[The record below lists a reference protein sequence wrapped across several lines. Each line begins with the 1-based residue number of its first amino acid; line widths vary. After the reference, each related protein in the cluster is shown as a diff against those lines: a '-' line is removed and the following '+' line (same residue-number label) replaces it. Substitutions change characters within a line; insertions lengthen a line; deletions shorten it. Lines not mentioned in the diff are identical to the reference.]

1 MCKGGMGSQA
11 AQDMDGSGGG
21 GGGGTAFGTGFD
33 SSNTGEHDLKVS
45 VGTFRPTT
53 SWLHVSHG
61 SCTVAL
67 LHASCRV
74 LGIFLRLRP
83 CSAATA

>member
-11 AQDMDGSGGG
+11 VKDMDGS

-33 SSNTGEHDLKVS
+33 SSGTGEGDFKVS

-53 SWLHVSHG
+53 PWLHVSH
-61 SCTVAL
+61 
-67 LHASCRV
+67 ASCS
-74 LGIFLRLRP
+74 
-83 CSAATA
+83 CCATNNNTD